1 MAPVCKECAKH
12 LDAEYLCLPPASLS
26 NDMMIEDAPTIL
38 YAKNMTVMEMIC
50 ASVCVTTM
58 ICFTL
63 EKKYRNCRSM
73 DEEVQANTYRMAA
86 RGNATSF
93 PLPWQ
98 DLLVQLQDSE
108 RVASMGMSVS
118 LPRAGVELANVVS
131 ISLKTAGSD
140 EDEQTSARFIHQATV
155 RRKVVVDLIE
165 EMQRRGH
172 SAYKHVDMEA
182 VKKRAEALPV
192 DDVPPEIM

>member
-1 MAPVCKECAKH
+1 M
-12 LDAEYLCLPPASLS
+12 
-26 NDMMIEDAPTIL
+26 
-38 YAKNMTVMEMIC
+38 
-50 ASVCVTTM
+50 
-58 ICFTL
+58 
-63 EKKYRNCRSM
+63 
-73 DEEVQANTYRMAA
+73 
-86 RGNATSF
+86 
-93 PLPWQ
+93 
-98 DLLVQLQDSE
+98 QLQDSE

-165 EMQRRGH
+165 EMQRRG
-172 SAYKHVDMEA
+172 ADREA